1 MFPAPM
7 GNHSYLSD
15 IRAQFLPSLDP
26 DFQPISLVLRQAKRR
41 ITDGT
46 GAVELT
52 LLLERLPGDR
62 SVHRI
67 SVPNPADDDSGE
79 VERLAERI
87 CKFLLWQQGASR
99 CLLYTS
105 PSPRDRQKSRMPSSA

>member
-7 GNHSYLSD
+7 GDHSDLSD

-26 DFQPISLVLRQAKRR
+26 DFQPISLVLRQARRR
-41 ITDGT
+41 IANGAN
-46 GAVELT
+46 AVELT

-99 CLLYTS
+99 VGIHRSDGSDGAAYDVKLYE
-105 PSPRDRQKSRMPSSA
+105 

>member
-7 GNHSYLSD
+7 GDHSDLSD

-26 DFQPISLVLRQAKRR
+26 DFQPISLVLRQARRR
-41 ITDGT
+41 IANGAN
-46 GAVELT
+46 AVELT

-67 SVPNPADDDSGE
+67 SVPKPADDDSSE

-87 CKFLLWQQGASR
+87 C
-99 CLLYTS
+99 
-105 PSPRDRQKSRMPSSA
+105 